1 MLLKLIEEI
10 RNFEGIKRKS
20 HIKIAMDI
28 LKNVQD
34 FGKVVVG
41 IGDDAAVLKSNGGYL
56 LFSADG
62 VLPALVREEPYAA
75 GKASVMV
82 NVNDI
87 YAMGGRPVAMVNVV
101 ASKNIERIS
110 EILKGIAKG
119 CEKFRVPMVGGHL
132 HPDAEEDSL
141 VVSIV
146 GTAKRLLLSSNAKP
160 GDKLIFAVDL
170 KGRVGC
176 KTVRSWDSTS
186 CKSSEDVVQRL
197 EILCDISEEKL
208 CEAAKDVSMGGVLGT
223 IAMLLESSGVG
234 GDIFLDD
241 IPKPAELTIN
251 EWLKAFMSYGFIL
264 SVNCNN
270 TEKVLNKFQEKEI
283 TASIIG
289 EVKEGKVVEMVCGE
303 EREVLFDF
311 NKEGITGSF
320 RDGQSFRI
328 G

>member
-1 MLLKLIEEI
+1 MLIKLIDEI

-20 HIKIAMDI
+20 NIKIAMDI

-34 FGKVVVG
+34 FGKVIVG
-41 IGDDAAVLKSNGGYL
+41 IGDDAAVLRNDEGYL
-56 LFSADG
+56 LFSVDG
-62 VLPALVREEPYAA
+62 VLPSLVREEPYAA

-87 YAMGGRPVAMVNVV
+87 FAMGGRPVAMVNVI
-101 ASKNIERIS
+101 ASRNRERIS

-146 GTAKRLLLSSNAKP
+146 GTAKKLLLSSKAKP

-170 KGRVGC
+170 DGRPGC
-176 KTVRSWDSTS
+176 RTVKSWDSTS
-186 CKSSEDVVQRL
+186 GKSSETVLERL
-197 EILCDISEEKL
+197 EILCDIAENGQ
-208 CEAAKDVSMGGVLGT
+208 CEAAKDVSMGGILGT
-223 IAMLLESSGVG
+223 IGMFLESSGHG
-234 GDIFLDD
+234 ADIFLDD
-241 IPKPAELTIN
+241 IPKPDELAIN

-264 SVNCNN
+264 SVDSKHV
-270 TEKVLNKFQEKEI
+270 EEVVDKFQEKKI
-283 TASIIG
+283 TASVIG
-289 EVKEGKVVEMVCGE
+289 EVKKGKIIEVISGK

-311 NKEGITGSF
+311 NKEGIVGSL
-320 RDGQSFRI
+320 
-328 G
+328 

>member
-1 MLLKLIEEI
+1 MLKKLIEEI
-10 RNFEGIKRKS
+10 KNFEGIKRKS
-20 HIKIAMDI
+20 NIKIAMDI
-28 LKNVQD
+28 LENVQD
-34 FGKVVVG
+34 YEKVVVG
-41 IGDDAAVLKSNGGYL
+41 IGDDAAVLKNNEGYL
-56 LFSADG
+56 LFSVDG

-87 YAMGGRPVAMVNVV
+87 YAMGGRPVAMVNVI
-101 ASKNIERIS
+101 ASKNTERIS

-146 GTAKRLLLSSNAKP
+146 GTAKSLLLSSNAKP

-170 KGRVGC
+170 NGRSGC

-186 CKSSEDVVQRL
+186 GKSSEDVIERL
-197 EILCDISEEKL
+197 EILCYIAENGL
-208 CEAAKDVSMGGVLGT
+208 CEAAKDVSMGGIFGT
-223 IAMLLESSGVG
+223 IGMLLESSGLG

-241 IPKPAELTIN
+241 IPKPDELAVN

-270 TEKVLNKFQEKEI
+270 VEKVVNNFQKKRI
-283 TASIIG
+283 VASVIG
-289 EVKEGKVVEMVCGE
+289 EVKKEKKMEVISGK

-311 NKEGITGSF
+311 NNEAIVG
-320 RDGQSFRI
+320 
-328 G
+328 